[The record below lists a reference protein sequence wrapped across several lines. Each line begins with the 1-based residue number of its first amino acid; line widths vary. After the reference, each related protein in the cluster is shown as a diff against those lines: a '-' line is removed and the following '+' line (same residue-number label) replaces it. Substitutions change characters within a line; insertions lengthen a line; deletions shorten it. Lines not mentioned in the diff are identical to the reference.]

1 MKIVLSSYAEFKLG
15 RLINYLQRKWNAELA
30 KKYLEEIDATLF
42 LIFLKCSLPMKKI
55 QKLEKP

>member
-30 KKYLEEIDATLF
+30 KKYLEEIDATLL
-42 LIFLKCSLPMKKI
+42 LITYYLFS
-55 QKLEKP
+55 